1 MKKTVF
7 FVFLFIISLSLCGCS
22 NLSSHNQITNVKE
35 TISKVQTIVSQ
46 VTVVPTK
53 SLLIDDLMDENEIVT
68 TSSEQTSENYDEYN
82 FSNGTNISKYVA
94 KLYSLTSIAQ
104 KSINLNQNTEYL
116 ISCVNSKSNSL
127 KDICNAAS
135 KKDCEIS
142 KSNSSALYDL
152 CESILTNIN
161 RLNLAKDDVRNETS
175 QIVALKNNYTSNIE
189 KLSGKYSKLV
199 SSIETRNNYLDNIC
213 YSFDKIHDIVISIY
227 YPNAQEKTQSAW
239 SNVDTY
245 NSSNTRTKRQVNRQ
259 VVNEYNNANNQYGF
273 GYGGTNPYY
282 GYGMF
287 GGFGGM
293 GRYPYSPY
301 TNYNPYIPN
310 IDTFGTYKNI
320 DTYKPITQNQND
332 NTNKSDEEQQEKPY
346 YPYETYENYRFSKNF
361 NEPKMNTEKIH
372 IKKIDDKPKIKKLE
386 KIYYSHS

>member
-22 NLSSHNQITNVKE
+22 NSSSHNQITNVKE
-35 TISKVQTIVSQ
+35 TISKVQTVVSQ
-46 VTVVPTK
+46 VSVVPTK
-53 SLLIDDLMDENEIVT
+53 SLLIDDLMDENETVT

-94 KLYSLTSIAQ
+94 KLYSLTSVAQ

-127 KDICNAAS
+127 KDICNTAS

-152 CESILTNIN
+152 CESILTNVN
-161 RLNLAKDDVRNETS
+161 RLNLAKDDVRNETN
-175 QIVALKNNYTSNIE
+175 QIVALKNNYTSNVE

-199 SSIETRNNYLDNIC
+199 SSIETRNNYLNNIC
-213 YSFDKIHDIVISIY
+213 YSLDKVYDIVISVC
-227 YPNAQEKTQSAW
+227 YPNSQEKTQSTW

-245 NSSNTRTKRQVNRQ
+245 SGSNTKLNRQSNKQ
-259 VVNEYNNANNQYGF
+259 VVNDYNNINNQYGY
-273 GYGGTNPYY
+273 GYGGTNPFY

-287 GGFGGM
+287 GGYGGMRGGM
-293 GRYPYSPY
+293 GRYPFSPY

-320 DTYKPITQNQND
+320 DTYRPIYQ
-332 NTNKSDEEQQEKPY
+332 EQTKNENEKQEQERPY
-346 YPYETYENYRFSKNF
+346 YPYGIYENYRYSKNF
-361 NEPKMNTEKIH
+361 SEPKMDTEKIH
-372 IKKIDDKPKIKKLE
+372 IKKVDDKPKIKKLE
-386 KIYYSHS
+386 KTY